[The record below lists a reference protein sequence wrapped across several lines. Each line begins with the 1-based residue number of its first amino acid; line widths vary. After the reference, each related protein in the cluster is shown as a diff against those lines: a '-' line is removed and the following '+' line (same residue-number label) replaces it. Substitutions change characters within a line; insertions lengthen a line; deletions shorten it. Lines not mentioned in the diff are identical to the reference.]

1 MLHYPKIPGSGA
13 APLARCVAFEKYD
26 GTNLHFDWDRD
37 FGWHAY
43 GTRRDV
49 FNLHAEGIA
58 SFNLA
63 HPGLEEVAPLFLAT
77 LAEGLDL
84 VLRTHEPYTGYQS
97 VRAFAEFLGTGSFA
111 GMHRAD
117 DPKELRLFDVELE
130 GYGFVN
136 PWQFVEDF
144 GHLSSARVVYQ
155 GKLTGKFIE
164 DVRTGRYNVAE
175 GVIAK
180 GGTGGLDVWM
190 CKIKTLAY
198 LARLQ
203 QSFAERWQDY
213 WE

>member
-1 MLHYPKIPGSGA
+1 MLHYPKMGGSGT
-13 APLARCVAFEKYD
+13 APLAQCIAFEKYD

-49 FNLHAEGIA
+49 FNLLPDGIA
-58 SFNLA
+58 SFDAA

-77 LAEGLDL
+77 LADDL
-84 VLRTHEPYTGYQS
+84 GAVLRDHASYAAYQG
-97 VRAFAEFLGTGSFA
+97 VRVFAEFLGANSFA

-136 PWQFVEDF
+136 PWQFVADF

-155 GKLTGKFIE
+155 GKLTGKFVE
-164 DVRTGRYNVAE
+164 DVRHGRYDVCE

-180 GGTGGLDVWM
+180 GGLGGSDVWM

-198 LARLQ
+198 LERLKQ
-203 QSFAERWQDY
+203 AFAERWEDY